1 MNARELLPKL
11 SEWIFRETALREA
24 RAKLRRGG
32 AAASEAAVR
41 QAKLLLEIAK
51 RVEQPGEALPPGAP
65 APVLL
70 GLYRD
75 ATYWALAA
83 RRDDPGSAPTD
94 LGALWEASRPPVPD
108 TWPPT
113 EGDPVPVRRILV
125 DNYAPRSLAGHEA
138 DVARV
143 SAFARNLVREADAPR
158 RRVERVLL
166 QRWLRIALACAVLVL
181 LALGG
186 QALWRG
192 PNLAK
197 GKPFRLSSTWSGWD
211 GCMATNDC
219 FGLMFD
225 TEAQD
230 NPWVEIDLGK
240 PIKVRRIE
248 VLNRNDC
255 CAENASPLVA
265 EVSTDRAKWT
275 QVARIDATFD
285 NWEASFPPRIA
296 RYVRLRVAR
305 ASSLHLR
312 AIDIR

>member
-1 MNARELLPKL
+1 MNARELLPRL
-11 SEWIFRETALREA
+11 SEWMFRGTALREA
-24 RAKLRRGG
+24 RTELRQGG
-32 AAASEAAVR
+32 AGGREGAVR
-41 QAKLLLEIAK
+41 QAKLLLEIAG
-51 RVEQPGEALPPGAP
+51 RVEQPGEALPPGAT

-75 ATYWALAA
+75 AVYWTLVA

-94 LGALWEASRPPVPD
+94 LRALWEASLPPVPE

-113 EGDPVPVRRILV
+113 EGDPAPVRRILL
-125 DNYAPRSLAGHEA
+125 DNYAPRSLAGRDE

-143 SAFARNLVREADAPR
+143 RAFAQDLVREADAPR
-158 RRVERVLL
+158 RRVGRLLL
-166 QRWLRIALACAVLVL
+166 QRWARIALACAVLVL

-186 QALWRG
+186 LALRRG

-197 GKPFRLSSTWSGWD
+197 GKPFRLSSTWPGWAD
-211 GCMATNDC
+211 CVATNGC
-219 FGLMFD
+219 FDLMFD

-240 PIKVRRIE
+240 PTKVRRLE
-248 VLNRNDC
+248 VLNRGDC
-255 CAENASPLVA
+255 CAESASPLVA
-265 EVSTDRAKWT
+265 EVSTDRAKWA

-285 NWEASFPPRIA
+285 NWEANFPPHVA

-305 ASSLHLR
+305 FSSLHLR

>member
-1 MNARELLPKL
+1 MNARELLPKV
-11 SEWIFRETALREA
+11 SEWMFRGTALRDA
-24 RAKLRRGG
+24 RAELRRGG
-32 AAASEAAVR
+32 AGARQAAVR
-41 QAKLLLEIAK
+41 QAKLLLEIAR
-51 RVEQPGEALPPGAP
+51 RVEEPGEALPPGAP
-65 APVLL
+65 VPVLL

-75 ATYWALAA
+75 TFYWALAA

-94 LGALWEASRPPVPD
+94 LRALWEASLPPVPD

-113 EGDPVPVRRILV
+113 EGDPAPVRRILL
-125 DNYAPRSLAGHEA
+125 DNYAPRSLAGHED

-143 SAFARNLVREADAPR
+143 RAFARNLVREADAPR
-158 RRVERVLL
+158 RRVERLLL
-166 QRWLRIALACAVLVL
+166 QRWVRIALACAVLVL

-192 PNLAK
+192 SNLAK

-211 GCMATNDC
+211 ACVATNGC
-219 FGLMFD
+219 FDLMFD

-230 NPWVEIDLGK
+230 NPWVEFDLGK
-240 PIKVRRIE
+240 PTKVRRIE
-248 VLNRNDC
+248 VLNRVDC

-265 EVSTDRAKWT
+265 EVSIDRATWA

-285 NWEASFPPRIA
+285 NWEANFPPRIA

-305 ASSLHLR
+305 NSSLHLR